1 MHYVYILR
9 SELNPKRFYIG
20 ETSDLN
26 ARLKKHNEGSSKYT
40 KKYRPWKIET
50 YLAFS
55 SKSLAQRFEKYLKRG
70 SGKAFLKRRLM
81 SSEASVS
88 KFP

>member
-20 ETSDLN
+20 ETLDLN

-50 YLAFS
+50 
-55 SKSLAQRFEKYLKRG
+55 
-70 SGKAFLKRRLM
+70 
-81 SSEASVS
+81 
-88 KFP
+88 